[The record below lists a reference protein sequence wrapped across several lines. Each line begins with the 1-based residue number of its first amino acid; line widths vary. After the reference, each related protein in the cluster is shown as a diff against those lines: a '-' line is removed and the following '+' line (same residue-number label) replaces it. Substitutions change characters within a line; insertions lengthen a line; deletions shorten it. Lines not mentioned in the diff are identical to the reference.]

1 MYHLLIWL
9 INILLTS
16 FPWSVV
22 STTPRTPT
30 HLLFPILPV
39 DQHLVSPSWNIIL
52 RGCSA
57 AELFNYSQGFV
68 WSAVSSFTWGI
79 SAKGNTRGLRLP
91 ARACDFHLWLD
102 WPWPSILF
110 GFTKPIFP
118 TKREKIYASFL
129 LYVVWNHR
137 FQVWLSSQPIRWFY
151 VWSLESVK
159 RSFVRHVANQTA
171 PEQLSVEPTDARM
184 WRKVK

>member
-9 INILLTS
+9 INILLTP

-22 STTPRTPT
+22 STNPRTPT

-57 AELFNYSQGFV
+57 FIHRVLFDPLCHLLPEAF
-68 WSAVSSFTWGI
+68 SAI
-79 SAKGNTRGLRLP
+79 GNIRGLRLP
-91 ARACDFHLWLD
+91 ARACDFHLRLD

-110 GFTKPIFP
+110 GFTKPIFL

-137 FQVWLSSQPIRWFY
+137 FEVWLSSQPVRWFY
-151 VWSLESVK
+151 VGWLESVK